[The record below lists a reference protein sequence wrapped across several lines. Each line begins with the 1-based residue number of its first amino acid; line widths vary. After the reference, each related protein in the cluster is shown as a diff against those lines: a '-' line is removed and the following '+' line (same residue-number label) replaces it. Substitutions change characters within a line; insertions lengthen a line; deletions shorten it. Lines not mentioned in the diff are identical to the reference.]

1 MAEPLLQMTGSTGHG
16 GDQPLLRMTGIQK
29 AFAGVP
35 ALRDASLRIRPGE
48 VHALVGQNGAG
59 KSTLI
64 KILTGVYSRDAGE
77 VRWGGRAVDLR
88 SPREAQEAGIATIYQ
103 ELTLVPQRTVTENIV
118 LGYEP
123 RTRWGAIDWR
133 AADARAREVLSR
145 FGIELDLHRP
155 LGSYPTAIQQLVAIG
170 RAASMDAKL
179 LIMDEPTS
187 SLDEREVETLFGV
200 IRSLKARGTSI
211 LYVSHF
217 LDELFVVCDSV
228 TIMRDGRTVGESRIA
243 ETTKLDLVAGM
254 LGRDPEEIRAAGRT
268 QLSVDAARGAGEV
281 FLEARGL
288 QSDRRLRN
296 LDLEVRAGEIV
307 GLAGLLGSGRTE
319 AARAVFG
326 LDRVTG
332 GAMRVGGRDAR
343 IGSPRDAIGAGLAF
357 LTEDRKVEGIVPDL
371 SVRENLTLALL
382 PRLSRMGIVDEA
394 RERRIVEGFIKAL
407 GIRTADMD
415 QPIRELSGGN
425 QQKVLLGRWL
435 ALDPKLLILD
445 EPTRGVDV
453 GAKAEIQAII
463 AKRVEQGCAVL
474 LISSEFEELIEGA
487 HNIVVL
493 QEGRSVR
500 RLQNPGVTEASLIH
514 AIAEPPGHPVTEAAP

>member
-1 MAEPLLQMTGSTGHG
+1 MTEPLLQMTGPDGTGG
-16 GDQPLLRMTGIQK
+16 AEPLLRMTGIQK

-35 ALRDASLRIRPGE
+35 ALRDASLRIMPGE

-77 VRWGGRAVDLR
+77 VRLMGRPVDLR
-88 SPREAQEAGIATIYQ
+88 SPREAQASGIATIYQ

-145 FGIELDLHRP
+145 FGIELDLHRA

-170 RAASMDAKL
+170 RASSMDTRL

-187 SLDEREVETLFGV
+187 SLDEREVEVLFGV
-200 IRSLKARGTSI
+200 IRGLKARGTSI

-217 LDELFVVCDSV
+217 LDELFAVCDGV
-228 TIMRDGRTVGESRIA
+228 TIMRDGRTVGETRIA
-243 ETTKLDLVAGM
+243 ETTKLDLIAAM
-254 LGRDPEEIRAAGRT
+254 LGRDAEEIRAAGRT
-268 QLSVDAARGAGEV
+268 QLATDQSHAGPV

-288 QSDRRLRN
+288 RSDRRLRN

-326 LDRVTG
+326 MDRI
-332 GAMRVGGRDAR
+332 VGGTLKVNGRETR
-343 IGSPRDAIGAGLAF
+343 IGSPRDAIDAGLAF
-357 LTEDRKVEGIVPDL
+357 LTEDRKVEGIIPDL

-394 RERRIVEGFIKAL
+394 RERRIVDGFIKAM

-425 QQKVLLGRWL
+425 QQKVLLARWL
-435 ALDPKLLILD
+435 ALEPKLLILD

-453 GAKAEIQAII
+453 GAKLEIQSII
-463 AKRVEQGCAVL
+463 AKHVEQGCAVL

-487 HNIVVL
+487 HGIVVM

-500 RLQNPGVTEASLIH
+500 KLSNPGVTEASLIH
-514 AIAEPPGHPVTEAAP
+514 AIAEPPDMTHAEAAE

>member
-1 MAEPLLQMTGSTGHG
+1 MTEPLLQ
-16 GDQPLLRMTGIQK
+16 MTGIQK
-29 AFAGVP
+29 AFAGIP
-35 ALRDASLRIRPGE
+35 ALREASLRILPGE

-64 KILTGVYSRDAGE
+64 KILTGVYRRDAGE
-77 VRWGGRAVDLR
+77 VLWQGRPVDLR
-88 SPREAQEAGIATIYQ
+88 SPRDAQGVGIATIYQ

-145 FGIELDLHRP
+145 FGIELDLHRA

-170 RAASMDAKL
+170 RAASMEAKL

-200 IRSLKARGTSI
+200 MRALKARGTSI

-217 LDELFVVCDSV
+217 LDELFAVCDGV
-228 TIMRDGRTVGESRIA
+228 TIMRDGRTVGETRIA
-243 ETTKLDLVAGM
+243 DTSKLDLIAGM
-254 LGRDPEEIRAAGRT
+254 LGRDPDEIRAAGRT
-268 QLSVDAARGAGEV
+268 QLSTDQTHAGPV
-281 FLEARGL
+281 FLEAKGL
-288 QSDRRLRN
+288 SSDRRLRR

-319 AARAVFG
+319 SARAIFG
-326 LDRVTG
+326 MDKVTG
-332 GAMRVGGRDAR
+332 GTLRVGGRDVR
-343 IGSPRDAIGAGLAF
+343 LSSPRDAIDAGIAF
-357 LTEDRKVEGIVPDL
+357 LTEDRKVEGIIPDL

-382 PRLSRMGIVDEA
+382 PRLSKMGIVDEA
-394 RERRIVEGFIKAL
+394 RERQIVQGFIKAL

-435 ALDPKLLILD
+435 ALEPKLLILD

-453 GAKAEIQAII
+453 GAKLEIQSII
-463 AKRVEQGCAVL
+463 AKHVEQGCAVL

-500 RLQNPGVTEASLIH
+500 KLNNPGVTEASLIH
-514 AIAEPPGHPVTEAAP
+514 AIAEPPDTPHVEAAE

>member
-1 MAEPLLQMTGSTGHG
+1 MAE
-16 GDQPLLRMTGIQK
+16 PLLRMTGVQK

-35 ALRDASLRIRPGE
+35 ALRDASLTIQPGE

-64 KILTGVYSRDAGE
+64 NILTGVYRRDAGE
-77 VRWGGRAVDLR
+77 VLWQGRPVELR
-88 SPREAQEAGIATIYQ
+88 SPRDAQGAGIATIYQ

-123 RTRWGAIDWR
+123 RTRWGSIDWR
-133 AADARAREVLSR
+133 AAEARAREVLGR
-145 FGIELDLHRP
+145 FGIDLDLRRP
-155 LGSYPTAIQQLVAIG
+155 LGAYPTAIQQLVAIG
-170 RAASMDAKL
+170 RAASMEARL

-187 SLDEREVETLFGV
+187 SLDEREVEVLFGV
-200 IRSLKARGTSI
+200 IRSLRDRGTSI

-217 LDELFVVCDSV
+217 LDELFQVCDGV
-228 TIMRDGRTVGESRIA
+228 TIMRDGRTVGEQRIA
-243 ETTKLDLVAGM
+243 ETTKLDLIAGM

-268 QLSVDAARGAGEV
+268 RLRAERTTGGEV
-281 FLEARGL
+281 FLEARRL
-288 QSDRRLRN
+288 SSDRRLRR
-296 LDLEVRAGEIV
+296 LDLTVRAGEIV

-319 AARAVFG
+319 AARAIFG

-332 GAMRVGGRDAR
+332 GTLEIGGRAAR
-343 IGSPRDAIGAGLAF
+343 IGSAREAIDAGLAY
-357 LTEDRKVEGIVPDL
+357 LSEDRKAEGIVPDL

-382 PRLSRMGIVDEA
+382 PRLSRLGIVDEA
-394 RERRIVEGFIKAL
+394 RERRIVEGFIAAL
-407 GIRTADMD
+407 GIRAADMD

-435 ALDPKLLILD
+435 ALEPRLLILD

-453 GAKAEIQAII
+453 GAKLEIQAII
-463 AKRVEQGCAVL
+463 RKRVEEGCAVL

-487 HNIVVL
+487 HGIIVL

-500 RLQNPGVTEASLIH
+500 RLENPGVTEAALIH
-514 AIAEPPGHPVTEAAP
+514 AIAEPPEETVAEAAE

>member
-1 MAEPLLQMTGSTGHG
+1 
-16 GDQPLLRMTGIQK
+16 MTGIQK
-29 AFAGVP
+29 AFAGIP
-35 ALRDASLRIRPGE
+35 ALREASLRILPGE

-64 KILTGVYSRDAGE
+64 KILTGVYRRDAGE
-77 VRWGGRAVDLR
+77 VLWQGRPVDLR
-88 SPREAQEAGIATIYQ
+88 SPRDAQGVGIATIYQ

-145 FGIELDLHRP
+145 FGIELDLHRA

-170 RAASMDAKL
+170 RAASMEAKL

-200 IRSLKARGTSI
+200 MRALKARGTSI

-217 LDELFVVCDSV
+217 LDELFAVCDGV
-228 TIMRDGRTVGESRIA
+228 TIMRDGRTVGETRIA
-243 ETTKLDLVAGM
+243 DTSKLDLIAGM
-254 LGRDPEEIRAAGRT
+254 LGRDPDEIRAAGRT
-268 QLSVDAARGAGEV
+268 QLSTDQTHAGPV
-281 FLEARGL
+281 FLEAKGL
-288 QSDRRLRN
+288 SSDRRLRR

-319 AARAVFG
+319 SARAIFG
-326 LDRVTG
+326 MDKVTG
-332 GAMRVGGRDAR
+332 GTLRVGGRDVR
-343 IGSPRDAIGAGLAF
+343 LSSPRDAIDAGIAF
-357 LTEDRKVEGIVPDL
+357 LTEDRKVEGIIPDL

-382 PRLSRMGIVDEA
+382 PRLSKMGIVDEA
-394 RERRIVEGFIKAL
+394 RERQIVQGFIKAL

-435 ALDPKLLILD
+435 ALEPKLLILD

-453 GAKAEIQAII
+453 GAKLEIQSII
-463 AKRVEQGCAVL
+463 AKHVEQGCAVL

-500 RLQNPGVTEASLIH
+500 KLNNPGVTEASLIH
-514 AIAEPPGHPVTEAAP
+514 AIAEPPDTPHVEAAE